1 MQRLAGLAIGCC
13 LAALAGCGSN
23 GAAMRAEPISLAAA
37 EEFDRRL
44 AWQCHRQ
51 GLAALYK
58 GRLGRQ
64 VRLRGLEPMY
74 YTGRWDILPLEKVPG
89 MSEGPS
95 EPLRESDSLF
105 TVTAV
110 PPPPGAEKILVGGR
124 ELHLTVTQPEA
135 GSRDGG
141 PGWPRGRA
149 LSLVES
155 CSDEEFDLRAA
166 DDRNPPRPSP

>member
-1 MQRLAGLAIGCC
+1 MQRLATLTIGCC
-13 LAALAGCGSN
+13 LAALSGCGSN
-23 GAAMRAEPISLAAA
+23 SPATRAETVGLAAA

-44 AWQCHRQ
+44 AWQCRRHA
-51 GLAALYK
+51 LAAIYK

-74 YTGRWDILPLEKVPG
+74 YGGRWDILPLKKVPG

-110 PPPPGAEKILVGGR
+110 PPSPGAEKILVGGR

-141 PGWPRGRA
+141 PGWPRARA
-149 LSLVES
+149 LSLVKS
-155 CSDEEFDLRAA
+155 CSDGEFELEAA
-166 DDRNPPRPSP
+166 DDQKSPKPSR